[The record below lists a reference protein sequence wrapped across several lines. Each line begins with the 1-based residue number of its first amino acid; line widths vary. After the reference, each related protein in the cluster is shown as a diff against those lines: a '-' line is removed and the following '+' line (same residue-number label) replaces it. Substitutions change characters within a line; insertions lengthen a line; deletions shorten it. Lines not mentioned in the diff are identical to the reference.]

1 MGGIVCQILNNAI
14 ITDPT
19 SDTQWRTLFTSGDIA
34 QTVANDSWQNADK
47 LCTILAKPSF
57 SAADKLWFA
66 QLMKSLW
73 GESYT

>member
-14 ITDPT
+14 VTDPT
-19 SDTQWRTLFTSGDIA
+19 SDAQWRSLFSQEDIA
-34 QTVANDSWQNADK
+34 QTVANETDSADK

-66 QLMKSLW
+66 QLMASLW
-73 GESYT
+73 KGYT